1 MSGIVFTEIA
11 HAMIAKSATTDAQRL
26 VEGATSPFLRS
37 RMMHTSIPRLLAILT
52 NHPYIAK
59 YTNPTTMWKEMT
71 L

>member
-11 HAMIAKSATTDAQRL
+11 HVMVAKRATRDAQRL

-37 RMMHTSIPRLLAILT
+37 RMKHASIPRLLAMLT

-59 YTNPTTMWKEMT
+59 YTNPTTM
-71 L
+71 